1 MWPRSCPLAE
11 AGGGRSHDRVA
22 ASSKAAASGTGSTG
36 ALPSP
41 AAEAA
46 ADPAP
51 AAGALEE
58 GAASVGAMSALSLHD
73 ADAVLRCVRRG
84 GLRSGMK
91 WPPVA
96 AGRL

>member
-1 MWPRSCPLAE
+1 M
-11 AGGGRSHDRVA
+11 A
-22 ASSKAAASGTGSTG
+22 ASSGAAASGSGSTG

-58 GAASVGAMSALSLHD
+58 GAASVGAMPALSLHD
-73 ADAVLRCVRRG
+73 ADAVLRRV
-84 GLRSGMK
+84 RSGMK

>member
-1 MWPRSCPLAE
+1 M
-11 AGGGRSHDRVA
+11 A
-22 ASSKAAASGTGSTG
+22 ASSGATASRSGSTG
-36 ALPSP
+36 ALPSQ

-73 ADAVLRCVRRG
+73 ADAVLRCDRW
-84 GLRSGMK
+84 GMK